1 MSSFGLTAGA
11 QTQPVAAPQNY
22 PRPLDIQVN
31 GVSLGPGITTLNF
44 VGAEWD
50 ISVGTGDN
58 ADTVT
63 IALA

>member
-31 GVSLGPGITTLNF
+31 GVSLGPGVTTLDF
-44 VGAEWD
+44 VGAEWT
-50 ISVGTGDN
+50 ITRGTG
-58 ADTVT
+58 ADLATVT
-63 IALA
+63 IELA